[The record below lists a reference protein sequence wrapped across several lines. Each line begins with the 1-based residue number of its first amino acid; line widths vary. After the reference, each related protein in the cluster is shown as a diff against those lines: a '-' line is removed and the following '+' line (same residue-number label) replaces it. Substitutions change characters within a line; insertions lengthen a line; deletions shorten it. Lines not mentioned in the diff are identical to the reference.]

1 MIDGYVKGGRIDLAR
16 AVFDCIPLEERNLI
30 SWNSLIS
37 GYAQFEDG
45 ISVAW
50 QLFEKMPERDLI
62 SWNSMIDGCVK
73 CGRMEDAQALFDTM
87 PNRDIVSWANMID
100 GYAKNGRVDI
110 ARCFFDE
117 MPERDVVACN
127 AMMGGYLQ
135 NGYCMEALGIFYG
148 MQSDGN
154 FSPDNATLLIALSAI
169 AQLGHIEKGIAIHCY
184 IEEIGPCDEVAR
196 SFLRV

>member
-1 MIDGYVKGGRIDLAR
+1 MPKRDSVTYNSMIDGYVKGGRIDLAR

-100 GYAKNGRVDI
+100 GWIELEGPVHA
-110 ARCFFDE
+110 FFVQDKSH
-117 MPERDVVACN
+117 PEIT
-127 AMMGGYLQ
+127 
-135 NGYCMEALGIFYG
+135 E
-148 MQSDGN
+148 
-154 FSPDNATLLIALSAI
+154 
-169 AQLGHIEKGIAIHCY
+169 IHS
-184 IEEIGPCDEVAR
+184 ILD
-196 SFLRV
+196 SL